1 VRIDYRV
8 SSDIAPSWTR
18 TVLRTGHAPRSKTV
32 TIRLRRASKEV
43 RETLLLPK
51 RAEAVYFVRER
62 YVDDELAAYAQ
73 TWLAADLVPDLAA
86 TLGSAGS
93 LHCAFEDVYLL
104 EPVRAALQAEII
116 VASDALARK
125 LKLEHRPALFRLDGR
140 TDSVRARRPV
150 EVTSSWLRADVF
162 RIVFALE
169 PQPA

>member
-8 SSDIAPSWTR
+8 S
-18 TVLRTGHAPRSKTV
+18 SKTV
-32 TIRLRRASKEV
+32 TIRLRRALREV

-51 RAEAVYFVRER
+51 RAEAVYLARER
-62 YVDDELAAYAQ
+62 YVDDELAAYAE
-73 TWLAADLVPDLAA
+73 TWLAADLVPNLAA

-93 LHCAFEDVYLL
+93 LHRAFEDVYLL
-104 EPVRAALQAEII
+104 EPVRAALLAEFI

-125 LKLEHRPALFRLDGR
+125 LKLGR
-140 TDSVRARRPV
+140 TDSVRARRPL

-169 PQPA
+169 RQPA